1 MLFIFHIN
9 DSTQTVSFCSG
20 VITVSSLE
28 DSDQT
33 HGTRF
38 AVTLDNSY
46 FQILNYETNDH
57 EISQR
62 MRNYL
67 KYILNRKT
75 TRFLTDNLLLL
86 YLPCRWCYD
95 KCILMGVFLQ
105 EKVSFLFL
113 RFVSCVVS

>member
-1 MLFIFHIN
+1 MTRRRRLF
-9 DSTQTVSFCSG
+9 QFCSG

-62 MRNYL
+62 MRNDL

-75 TRFLTDNLLLL
+75 TRFLTDTLLLL

-95 KCILMGVFLQ
+95 ECILMGVFLQ